1 MFNKPTGG
9 PHMKVL
15 KGLIILCY
23 LVIGSSL
30 GIMVIP
36 ELINAFSIQPTQV
49 LSNPYID
56 GLIGT
61 VVVFLLFGFLIDKIV
76 DIADQGEKYLLK
88 KSVLE
93 ILFAT
98 IGVMIGLMIA
108 VMVSFILEMIGAP
121 VLKHILPIIIAAVL
135 CYLGFQIGLQKRRE
149 ILSLFPENISN
160 SLTRQTTSHNSKILD
175 TSAIIDG
182 RILDVVKCNFLDGEI
197 LVPQGVIEELQVIA
211 DAKDSVKREK
221 GQRGLDIL
229 SELRQTDFSISI
241 IEPNSTH
248 KDVDALL
255 IALAKKHNARIIT
268 TDYNLNKVC
277 AVQGIKVLNVNDLS
291 EAIKP
296 VVHQGD
302 IFELLITKIGKEDG
316 QGVGY
321 LDDGTMVVI
330 DKAKS
335 FIGQTITVEVMS
347 LLQTSSG
354 RIVFAKKVS

>member
-1 MFNKPTGG
+1 
-9 PHMKVL
+9 MKIL

-36 ELINAFSIQPTQV
+36 ELINAFSIQPEQV
-49 LSNPYID
+49 LTNPYID
-56 GLIGT
+56 GLIGA
-61 VVVFLLFGFLIDKIV
+61 VVIFLLFGFLIDKIV
-76 DIADQGEKYLLK
+76 DMADQGEKYLLK
-88 KSVLE
+88 RSILE
-93 ILFAT
+93 IFFAT
-98 IGVMIGLMIA
+98 VGVMIGLMIA

-121 VLKHILPIIIAAVL
+121 VLKHILPIIIAAFL
-135 CYLGFQIGLQKRRE
+135 CYLGFQIGLQKREE
-149 ILSLFPENISN
+149 ILRLFPESISN
-160 SLTRQTTSHNSKILD
+160 SLTRQTTSKYAKILD

-182 RILDVVKCNFLDGEI
+182 RILDVVKCHFIDGEI

-211 DAKDSVKREK
+211 DAKDSVKRDK

-229 SELRQTDFSISI
+229 NELKKTDFSISI
-241 IEPNSTH
+241 IEPTSTH

-255 IALAKKHNARIIT
+255 INLAKRYQASIIT

-296 VVHQGD
+296 VLHQGD
-302 IFELLITKIGKEDG
+302 IFDLLITKIGKEDD

-330 DKAKS
+330 EKWREY
-335 FIGQTITVEVMS
+335 IGKTIPVEVMS

-354 RIVFAKKVS
+354 RIIFAKKVS

>member
-1 MFNKPTGG
+1 
-9 PHMKVL
+9 MKIL

-36 ELINAFSIQPTQV
+36 ELINAFSIQPEQV
-49 LSNPYID
+49 LTNPYID
-56 GLIGT
+56 GLIGA
-61 VVVFLLFGFLIDKIV
+61 VVIFLLFGFLIDKIV
-76 DIADQGEKYLLK
+76 DMADQGEKYLLK
-88 KSVLE
+88 RSILE
-93 ILFAT
+93 IFFAT

-121 VLKHILPIIIAAVL
+121 VRKHILPIIIAAFL
-135 CYLGFQIGLQKRRE
+135 CYLGFQIGLQKREE
-149 ILSLFPENISN
+149 ILRLFPESISN
-160 SLTRQTTSHNSKILD
+160 SLTRQTTSKYAKILD

-182 RILDVVKCNFLDGEI
+182 RILDVVKCHFIDGEI

-211 DAKDSVKREK
+211 DAKDSVKRDK

-229 SELRQTDFSISI
+229 NELKKTDFSISI
-241 IEPNSTH
+241 IEPTSTH

-255 IALAKKHNARIIT
+255 IKLAKRYQASIIT

-296 VVHQGD
+296 VLHQGD
-302 IFELLITKIGKEDG
+302 IFDLLITKIGKEDD

-330 DKAKS
+330 EKGREY
-335 FIGQTITVEVMS
+335 IGKTIPVEVMS

-354 RIVFAKKVS
+354 RIIFAKKVS

>member
-1 MFNKPTGG
+1 
-9 PHMKVL
+9 MKIL

-36 ELINAFSIQPTQV
+36 ELINAFSIQPEQV
-49 LSNPYID
+49 LTNPYID
-56 GLIGT
+56 GLIGA
-61 VVVFLLFGFLIDKIV
+61 VVIFLLFGFLIDKIV
-76 DIADQGEKYLLK
+76 DMADQGEKYLLK
-88 KSVLE
+88 RSILE
-93 ILFAT
+93 IFFAT

-121 VLKHILPIIIAAVL
+121 VLKHILPIIIAAFL
-135 CYLGFQIGLQKRRE
+135 CYLGFQIGLQKREE
-149 ILSLFPENISN
+149 ILRLFPESISN
-160 SLTRQTTSHNSKILD
+160 SLTRQTTSKYAKILD

-182 RILDVVKCNFLDGEI
+182 RILDVVKCHFIDGEI

-211 DAKDSVKREK
+211 DAKDSVKRDK

-229 SELRQTDFSISI
+229 NELKKTDFSISI
-241 IEPNSTH
+241 IEPTSTH

-255 IALAKKHNARIIT
+255 IKLAKRYQASIIT

-296 VVHQGD
+296 VLHQGD
-302 IFELLITKIGKEDG
+302 IFDLLITKIGKEDD

-330 DKAKS
+330 EKGREY
-335 FIGQTITVEVMS
+335 IGKTIPVKVMS

-354 RIVFAKKVS
+354 RIIFAKKVS